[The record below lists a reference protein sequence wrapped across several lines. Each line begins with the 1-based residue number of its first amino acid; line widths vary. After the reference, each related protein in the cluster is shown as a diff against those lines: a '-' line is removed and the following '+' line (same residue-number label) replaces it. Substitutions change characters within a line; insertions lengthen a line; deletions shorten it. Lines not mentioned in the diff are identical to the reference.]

1 LHLSYNKIPPGHLVQ
16 LSYLPNLKLLEI
28 ASNDFCTLPSDLSGF
43 KSLEE
48 LNLSSNNFSSDSVL
62 VTASK
67 LFLALSTIPKLKKL
81 NLSRNKFKR
90 FHSEDLP
97 QDNIQL
103 AEEEDED
110 AVDGVEASPIRAAI

>member
-1 LHLSYNKIPPGHLVQ
+1 
-16 LSYLPNLKLLEI
+16 LEI

-43 KSLEE
+43 KVLEE

-62 VTASK
+62 VYPSK

-90 FHSEDLP
+90 FHSDDLP
-97 QDNIQL
+97 EDN
-103 AEEEDED
+103 
-110 AVDGVEASPIRAAI
+110 RALIDNEYEKNNEMPNSNAFLTQMV

>member
-1 LHLSYNKIPPGHLVQ
+1 M
-16 LSYLPNLKLLEI
+16 EI

-43 KSLEE
+43 KVLEE

-62 VTASK
+62 VYPSK

-90 FHSEDLP
+90 FHSDDLP
-97 QDNIQL
+97 EDNRALIDNEYENNN
-103 AEEEDED
+103 EESNSN
-110 AVDGVEASPIRAAI
+110 AFLTQMVQQKNQK